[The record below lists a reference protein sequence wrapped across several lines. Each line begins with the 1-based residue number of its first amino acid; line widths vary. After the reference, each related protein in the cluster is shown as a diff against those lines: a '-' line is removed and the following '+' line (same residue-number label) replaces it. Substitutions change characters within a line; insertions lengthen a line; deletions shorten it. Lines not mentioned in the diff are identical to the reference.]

1 MKKLHLKEIHN
12 TLSISKNK
20 LGISL
25 DFLYKSHP
33 YQISFDIF
41 SDLILKDKYIEIDK
55 NKKVKLKAEYYSTN
69 DYTIFE
75 EKHYNSSYLKT
86 LFKEETNTI
95 KLCIYKL
102 LVDSPQLT
110 YQQISSEMLHLYG
123 IALDIKQVSHYCM
136 ELMKIKLII
145 SNQSS
150 TIEKINQIN
159 QVSFEYND
167 RHKLDYKLTNHNG
180 GCVRNNI
187 TFDYRLSHDPLNI
200 LHFDKNELMSE
211 NKLFLSNRFSFI
223 VDENEIKNNVLFHL
237 LINKDKGLTGN
248 EICLLCDFI
257 GREKTINKIIVGL
270 EKEGKIIHKVLREGK
285 KMEFVYFIINTQN
298 IDEKIKRLVEFYL
311 NEHNNCFQ
319 HKCIANNEETI
330 NKNHINNISLD
341 KINNSNNRIDNG
353 LKLTKDKEL
362 NEKRNIHQ
370 NTTFNND
377 NISGYYINNI
387 FPINSINNQN
397 NISTGSNI
405 IQKTTIDES
414 ILIPSSVNHFEKL
427 NEEDYL
433 FIKNSLNENKIDKT
447 INEEILP
454 ETQKKTIMM
463 FLSSYIES
471 TKNFSNSAYNRY
483 IFIIN
488 QVREKKVLT
497 LNDVKHLILTDL
509 EKEKDY
515 IIDRKTIKRI
525 FINLQKMKLIKIMK
539 FELTMKNT
547 KQSYLHEKDEIRQEK
562 LIALRR
568 DLDENDQNMLE
579 DIMERL
585 KPPKKSIDE
594 TKIAKVEKQNDP
606 IKEEIE
612 KIKQQ
617 AEGNITINEIQ
628 RNITIFVMK
637 VGKIL
642 GELKKNYNKGMYY
655 EVFIKIMRF
664 CSVKKHVEL
673 LYERKDILSIKNNNS
688 SEQIEKLY
696 TYIEGSIPSNIIV
709 PKYIKSKLIS
719 HNDVKCTTENSDRN
733 NDLFKYYSNN
743 YTKNLL
749 RNIHFE
755 FNKETNTIKKGNNE
769 INLLNKK
776 RKFEDGFG
784 IINKNKFDFKRWNK
798 LIDIYELVK
807 EIYFIPGITFRKL
820 KKKMHL
826 SNEYDGAETEIL
838 LYLHKMG
845 IIIIENKNTSSK
857 QIIDTSSISIDPNY
871 KLFIEIYL

>member
-1 MKKLHLKEIHN
+1 MKRLHLKEIHN

-25 DFLYKSHP
+25 DSLYKSHP

-41 SDLILKDKYIEIDK
+41 SDLISKDKYIEIDK
-55 NKKVKLKAEYYSTN
+55 NKKVTLKTEYYSTT
-69 DYTIFE
+69 DYTLFE
-75 EKHYNSSYLKT
+75 EKHYNSNYLKT

-110 YQQISSEMLHLYG
+110 YQQISSEMLRIYG
-123 IALDIKQVSHYCM
+123 TTLDIKQVSHYCM

-159 QVSFEYND
+159 QVSFEYKD
-167 RHKLDYKLTNHNG
+167 QQKIDYKLTDYNS
-180 GCVRNNI
+180 GCIRTNI
-187 TFDYRLSHDPLNI
+187 VFDYGLSHDPLKI
-200 LHFDKNELMSE
+200 LHFDKKELMSE

-237 LINKDKGLTGN
+237 LVNKDKGLTGN

-257 GREKTINKIIVGL
+257 GREKTISKIIVGL
-270 EKEGKIIHKVLREGK
+270 EKEGNIMHKVLREGK
-285 KMEFVYFIINTQN
+285 KMEFVYFISNPQN
-298 IDEKIKRLVEFYL
+298 IDEKIRRLSEFYS

-319 HKCIANNEETI
+319 RKCTTEEIVPKNDSINLPSDKVNI
-330 NKNHINNISLD
+330 NKNN
-341 KINNSNNRIDNG
+341 IDNIKN
-353 LKLTKDKEL
+353 LVSND
-362 NEKRNIHQ
+362 EKNNLQ
-370 NTTFNND
+370 SSTTNND
-377 NISGYYINNI
+377 NKPGYCINNI
-387 FPINSINNQN
+387 FPITCSNTHK
-397 NISTGSNI
+397 NISSKSNI
-405 IQKTTIDES
+405 LPKNTISES

-433 FIKNSLNENKIDKT
+433 FIQNALNKDKMNITID
-447 INEEILP
+447 EIPP

-483 IFIIN
+483 IFILN

-509 EKEKDY
+509 EKEKDF

-525 FINLQKMKLIKIMK
+525 FLNLQKMKLIKIMK

-547 KQSYLHEKDEIRQEK
+547 KQSYLHEKDEIKQEK
-562 LIALRR
+562 VIALRR
-568 DLDENDQNMLE
+568 DLDENDEIMLE

-585 KPPKKSIDE
+585 KPPKKSQE
-594 TKIAKVEKQNDP
+594 EKKFTKEEKPTDP

-617 AEGNITINEIQ
+617 AEGNIKINATQ

-637 VGKIL
+637 VGKVL
-642 GELKKNYNKGMYY
+642 GDLQKNYNKGMYY
-655 EVFIKIMRF
+655 EVLIKIMRF

-673 LYERKDILSIKNNNS
+673 LYERKDILSTKDTNS
-688 SEQIEKLY
+688 SQQVEKLY

-719 HNDVKCTTENSDRN
+719 HNDVKYTTENSDRN

-743 YTKNLL
+743 YSKNLL
-749 RNIHFE
+749 RNVHVE
-755 FNKETNTIKKGNNE
+755 FNKEAYTTRKGNDEN
-769 INLLNKK
+769 ILLNKK

-845 IIIIENKNTSSK
+845 IIIIENKNTASK
-857 QIIDTSSISIDPNY
+857 EIFDTSSISIDPNY